1 MENSQ
6 NKQPKSPSIEEVK
19 GQILKAKADGES
31 HTKIQ
36 KLQQLLDRLISN
48 V

>member
-1 MENSQ
+1 MSNVQSE
-6 NKQPKSPSIEEVK
+6 SPSIEKVK
-19 GQILKAKADGES
+19 GQILKAKAVGES
-31 HTKIQ
+31 RAKIQ